1 MTPSNKPGADQ
12 VTDDSDEQR
21 TSVINKAA
29 LVTAVADSPTAGD
42 PSMSDDPPAPVSAEP
57 SGGGTDDTTTTTPSP
72 KTMPNR
78 NATRR
83 TGTARTAKKTTVSR
97 PSGRTTTDKAPE
109 EAAGAGSDRPLNGLA
124 SNKVAGGTFS
134 DKSSDEA
141 GSGKASD
148 GDPVSPTS
156 MDGSSVVGNG
166 SAATSSGLDE
176 VMRDQADESVTDRE
190 GGREGDFDTV
200 IVTLKPSAEESSK
213 DKDNPAA
220 SIDAEPESLEETR
233 AGRLSEDELDAVGAG
248 LPPWRRVSG
257 QLTDTEDSSTDT
269 GGVPLVET
277 EDGAIYATDKFD
289 KEDPALRRSAIAN
302 AAMTGA
308 ATIGRT
314 SVTLGEDEKPAPSAG
329 RVGSP
334 GVRRSPRGP
343 RRASLQVKR
352 VDPWSVLK
360 LALVLS
366 VVLFFVWL
374 VAVGVLYIVLDGM
387 GTWNQL
393 NGAYG
398 DLVRP
403 EDNGGGQEL
412 ISAGRVFGAAALVG
426 AVNII
431 LFTALATVSAFVYNI
446 AADLVG
452 GVEVTLS
459 ERE

>member
-42 PSMSDDPPAPVSAEP
+42 PSMSDDPPAPASAEP
-57 SGGGTDDTTTTTPSP
+57 SDAVTDDAVSTPSS

-78 NATRR
+78 TTRR
-83 TGTARTAKKTTVSR
+83 TGAARTAKKVTAGRS
-97 PSGRTTTDKAPE
+97 SGKATADE
-109 EAAGAGSDRPLNGLA
+109 EAAGAGSDRPLNGSA

-134 DKSSDEA
+134 EKTSDEA
-141 GSGKASD
+141 EPGKAPDGDTVSSTSLDGSGAL
-148 GDPVSPTS
+148 
-156 MDGSSVVGNG
+156 GNG
-166 SAATSSGLDE
+166 SAATNGGLDGT
-176 VMRDQADESVTDRE
+176 VRDQADESVTDHE

-200 IVTLKPSAEESSK
+200 IVTLKPSAGEASK
-213 DKDNPAA
+213 DENNPGT
-220 SIDAEPESLEETR
+220 SIDAEPESLEEPR
-233 AGRLSEDELDAVGAG
+233 AGRLSDDELDVVGAG

-257 QLTDTEDSSTDT
+257 QLTDTEESSTDT

-302 AAMTGA
+302 AAMAGA

-314 SVTLGEDEKPAPSAG
+314 SVTLGEGEKPAPSAG
-329 RVGSP
+329 RVGSS

-403 EDNGGGQEL
+403 EDGGGEEL